1 MPSPIHRLL
10 AATALAAALAAPAW
24 AQEAGTETD
33 ASPDAAAEDAP
44 AAEAPTTDEP
54 ADDAPADEPA
64 DEPADAEAEA
74 EAGAAEGETDLL
86 VPIPEPELLEIVRES
101 HGDWEVRCLP
111 DESECFLYQL
121 ALDGDENPVAEFS
134 LVTLPAGSEA
144 VAGVTVV
151 TPLGTLLPAGLQM
164 QIDGTNAGQY
174 DFTFCTQVGCF
185 ARFGLTTESINAMK
199 RGRAA
204 TLRVAAVQAPERPID
219 LRVSLTGFTAGF
231 DALPVVEMPQQ

>member
-10 AATALAAALAAPAW
+10 AATAIAAVLAAPAW
-24 AQEAGTETD
+24 AQESD
-33 ASPDAAAEDAP
+33 AAPDPSPDAPAEDAP
-44 AAEAPTTDEP
+44 VAEQPTPAP
-54 ADDAPADEPA
+54 DDSE
-64 DEPADAEAEA
+64 ADADTEAEA
-74 EAGAAEGETDLL
+74 DAAEGETDML
-86 VPIPEPELLEIVRES
+86 VPMPESELLEIVRES

-164 QIDGTNAGQY
+164 QIDGANARQY
-174 DFTFCTQVGCF
+174 DFTFCSQVGCF
-185 ARFGLTTESINAMK
+185 ARFGLANDAVTALK
-199 RGRAA
+199 RGRVAQL
-204 TLRVAAVQAPERPID
+204 TLVSIGAPQQPVQLD
-219 LRVSLTGFTAGF
+219 VSLTGFTAAY
-231 DALPVVEMPQQ
+231 DSLEAPE